1 MDDLFALRVNGLFLR
16 REALQSGYDDAVLQR
31 GLREGVLTRVRHG
44 AYFPSAGWAGL
55 DELQRHV
62 VLAQAVA
69 ASHKTKV
76 VFSHQTAAAIQ
87 GIDMW
92 RPDLSQVH
100 VTRLGQGGSGRHEA
114 GIHYHASS
122 LSPADCVEHDGLL
135 VTAAPRAAMEVAAE
149 SDIEAGMV
157 VLDAALRI
165 GVPFSDLARVF
176 DDFRY
181 VRGHNRLQLTI
192 RLARPGAG
200 SPGESRSRYFFWRH
214 RIPLPI
220 LQYEVRDAR
229 GNLLGIVDF
238 YWPEYG
244 VIGEF
249 DGRIKYDKL
258 LRPGE
263 SPADAVVREKWREDR
278 IRAETGCLFF
288 RFGHND
294 LREGTT
300 ATATAKRLRETLERG
315 RRLMNGG
322 RHTPRDVGA

>member
-1 MDDLFALRVNGLFLR
+1 MDDLFSLRDNGLFLR

-31 GLREGVLTRVRHG
+31 GLRDGVLTRVRHG
-44 AYFPSAGWAGL
+44 AYFPSTRWGGL

-69 ASHKTKV
+69 ASHNSRV

-92 RPDLSQVH
+92 RPDLSRVH
-100 VTRLGQGGSGRHEA
+100 VTRLGPGVSGRHEA
-114 GIHYHASS
+114 GIIYHAGS
-122 LSPADCVEHDGLL
+122 LSSADWVEYDGLP
-135 VTAAPRAAMEVAAE
+135 VTVPPRAAMEAAAA
-149 SDIEAGMV
+149 SDIEAGLV

-165 GVPFSDLARVF
+165 GVPFSDLARMF

-192 RLARPGAG
+192 RLARPGTG
-200 SPGESRSRYFFWRH
+200 SAGESRSRYFFWRH
-214 RIPLPI
+214 RIPMPI

-249 DGRIKYDKL
+249 DGRVKYDSL

-288 RFGHND
+288 RWGHND

-300 ATATAKRLRETLERG
+300 AATTAKRLRETLERG
-315 RRLMNGG
+315 RRLMDGKPP
-322 RHTPRDVGA
+322 HTT

>member
-1 MDDLFALRVNGLFLR
+1 MDDLFSLRDNGLFLR

-31 GLREGVLTRVRHG
+31 GLRDGVLTRVRHG
-44 AYFPSAGWAGL
+44 AYFPSARWGGL
-55 DELQRHV
+55 DDLQRHV
-62 VLAQAVA
+62 VLAQAVR
-69 ASHKTKV
+69 ASHNSRV

-92 RPDLSQVH
+92 RPDLSRVH
-100 VTRLGQGGSGRHEA
+100 VTRLGPGVSGRHEA
-114 GIHYHASS
+114 GIIYHAGS
-122 LSPADCVEHDGLL
+122 LSSADWVEYDGLP
-135 VTAAPRAAMEVAAE
+135 VTVPPRAAMEVAAA
-149 SDIEAGMV
+149 SDIEAGLV

-165 GVPFSDLARVF
+165 GVPFSDLARMF

-200 SPGESRSRYFFWRH
+200 SAGESRSRYFFWRH
-214 RIPLPI
+214 RIPMPI

-249 DGRIKYDKL
+249 DGRVKYDSL

-288 RFGHND
+288 RWGHND
-294 LREGTT
+294 LREG
-300 ATATAKRLRETLERG
+300 AVAAATAKRLRETLEKG
-315 RRLMNGG
+315 RRLMDGKPP
-322 RHTPRDVGA
+322 HTT